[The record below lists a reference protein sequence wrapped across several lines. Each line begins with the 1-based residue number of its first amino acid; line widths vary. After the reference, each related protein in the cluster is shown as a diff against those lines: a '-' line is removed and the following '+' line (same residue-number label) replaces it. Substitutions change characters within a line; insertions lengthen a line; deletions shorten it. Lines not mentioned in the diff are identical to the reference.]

1 MAVTVTDNRTIFNEA
16 DATTGWSGTPSL
28 FTTDPAPVEAT
39 GCLGFIVSTA
49 TVDAYFT
56 GTAVNLTNKLVYAWT
71 LPRGAM
77 DTVTNGGI
85 SIVLGDGTNRV
96 AFHLAGSD
104 LASFR
109 HDDGPVF
116 WQCHV
121 LDTSNLPAARTVRAG
136 TFAAL
141 NFAAITQIGVT
152 FKTLAKALANLPNCF
167 ADIVRYG
174 DPTLNS
180 GAMLN
185 IIGGTSVA
193 PGKFSEIAAAD
204 RTTTNQ
210 QAFGVVRQLGSS
222 AFGLQGALRFGNA
235 TGTASS
241 WFQESNITVLFESR
255 GLATSR
261 YGIYLADNGVG
272 TTTWRLGT
280 KVGTGSS
287 ATGSN
292 GCSFICPSGVGAVF
306 DAATDT
312 DVTDVFIYG
321 STFSGFNNG
330 FKMRTGQEF
339 IGSRLV
345 GCGTFET
352 GGATIVNSEI
362 SSSTATAALVVN
374 SVAQMNAIVNT
385 TFASNNRAI
394 RITAAGTYT
403 MDNLQ
408 FSGNTF
414 DIENTSGGA
423 VVINATNGT
432 NVSTFINTAGGSVT
446 INNAKSFTISN
457 ITNNTEIRIFR
468 QSDLVELA
476 GAENVGS
483 SPSGLNNLSVAS
495 DPDNV
500 GRYTATY
507 SYNYTGDIPIF
518 VVAMSLQYQW
528 LRQSTSLKSTNAT
541 FPINQLIDRQYS
553 NN

>member
-16 DATTGWSGTPSL
+16 DATTGWSGTASL

-39 GCLGFIVSTA
+39 GCLGYIVSTA

-56 GTAVNLTNKLVYAWT
+56 GTAVNLSNKLVYAWT

-77 DTVTNGGI
+77 DTVANGGV
-85 SIVLGDGTNRV
+85 SIILGDGTNRV

-104 LASFR
+104 LAGFR

-167 ADIVRYG
+167 VDIVRYG

-185 IIGGTSVA
+185 ITGGTSVA

-210 QAFGVVRQLGSS
+210 QAFGVVRQLGST
-222 AFGLQGALRFGNA
+222 AYGLQGALRFGNA

-241 WFQESNITVLFESR
+241 WFEESNITVLFESR
-255 GLATSR
+255 GLATTR

-272 TTTWRLGT
+272 TTTWKLGT
-280 KVGTGSS
+280 KVGTGTA

-292 GCSFICPSGVGAVF
+292 GCSFVCPAGVGAVF

-339 IGSRLV
+339 IGSRLIAS
-345 GCGTFET
+345 GTFET
-352 GGATIVNSEI
+352 NGATIVNSEI
-362 SSSTATAALVVN
+362 TSSTATTALIVN
-374 SVAQMNAIVNT
+374 SVAEMNAIANSSFT
-385 TFASNNRAI
+385 GNNRAI
-394 RITAAGTYT
+394 SITAPGTYT
-403 MDNLQ
+403 FDNLQ
-408 FSGNTF
+408 FSGNTY

-423 VVINATNGT
+423 VVINATNGS

-446 INNAKSFTISN
+446 INNAKTFTISN

-468 QSDLVELA
+468 ISDLAELA

-483 SPSGLNNLSVAS
+483 SPSGLNNITVAS
-495 DPDNV
+495 DPINA

-507 SYNYTGDIPIF
+507 SYNYVGDIPIY

-528 LRQSTSLKSTNAT
+528 LRQTTALTSTSTT
-541 FPINQLIDRQYS
+541 FQISQIIDRQYS